1 MDDNIYASSATAMAL
16 YFLKKSLM
24 NNIIYDIIY
33 GEVYIK
39 ALDKGMLMLERST
52 RKDGTV
58 DYS

>member
-1 MDDNIYASSATAMAL
+1 MAL